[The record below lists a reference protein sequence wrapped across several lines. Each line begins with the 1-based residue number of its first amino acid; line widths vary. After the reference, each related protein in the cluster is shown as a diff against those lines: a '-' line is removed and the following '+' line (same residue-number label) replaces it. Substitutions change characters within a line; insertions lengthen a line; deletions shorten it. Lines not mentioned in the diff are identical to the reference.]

1 MNFED
6 VLDRYG
12 ELVYPNKGVSM
23 LPLLREGRD
32 LMVIAR
38 RPEGRC
44 KKHDAVLFK
53 RDNGQYVLHR
63 IVKVREQDYLL
74 CGDNQIVREAVREEQ
89 IIGVLNAVRRGDRTI
104 HVTDWNYRLYVR
116 VWTLLFPLRVA
127 WFRLRGLAGKVK
139 RRLFKNR

>member
-32 LMVIAR
+32 LMVIAK

-44 KKHDAVLFK
+44 KRLDAVLFK

-104 HVTDWNYRLYVR
+104 HVTDWDYRLYVR
-116 VWTLLFPLRVA
+116 VWTLLFPLRDA